1 MVILNGILLLVVG
14 LGAMGF
20 GLMLFYA
27 LLPLF
32 YAFFGVGVGYW
43 LGSLLTSTPPGEMS
57 FIKALFRQKAIAK
70 CFIC

>member
-1 MVILNGILLLVVG
+1 MVIVNGILLILVG

-32 YAFFGVGVGYW
+32 GV
-43 LGSLLTSTPPGEMS
+43 
-57 FIKALFRQKAIAK
+57 ID
-70 CFIC
+70 